1 MDRQTS
7 FLDCSEP
14 ASKKHTW
21 YLYVDGASRSNP
33 GPSGAGIYL
42 TKENDPVEQRG
53 FYLGTKTNNQA
64 EYIALLIGLF
74 YAQQHLAIHDK
85 LIIISDSELLIKQ
98 LKGIYAVR
106 NPILSQLYCRVQK
119 RLAHFNFVL
128 THVLR
133 EKNTVADALANKGID
148 KKVAVPKEILLE
160 L

>member
-1 MDRQTS
+1 MDHQIS
-7 FLDCSEP
+7 FLDCVTRE
-14 ASKKHTW
+14 KKHTW

-42 TKENDPVEQRG
+42 TKEKDPIEQRG

-64 EYIALLIGLF
+64 EYIALLIGLS
-74 YAQQHLAIHDK
+74 YAQKHLAQQDK
-85 LIIISDSELLIKQ
+85 LIVISDSELLIKQ

-106 NPILSQLYCRVQK
+106 NPILEKLYCRVTQK
-119 RLAHFNFVL
+119 LANFSYIL

-133 EKNTVADALANKGID
+133 EKNTIADSLANTGID
-148 KKVAVPKEILLE
+148 KKIAVPKEILLE